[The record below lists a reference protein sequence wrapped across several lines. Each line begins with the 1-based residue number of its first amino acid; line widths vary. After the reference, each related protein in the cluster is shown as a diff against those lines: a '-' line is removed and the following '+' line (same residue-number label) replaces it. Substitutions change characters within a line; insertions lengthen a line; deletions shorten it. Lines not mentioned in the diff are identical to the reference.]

1 MKPLVLVTADVIS
14 TAGYNWHAAIDTY
27 LKALANVADVQP
39 VILPDLAANGD
50 YESLLARVD
59 GVLLTGSKSNVFPQL
74 YGATPTAQHEPYDH
88 DRDATTLPLIRQTI
102 ASGTPL
108 LAICRGL
115 QELNVALGGTLD
127 TEIQEQ
133 QGRIDHR
140 APDLPHQDMRY
151 RIAQSVKPVPDGLLA
166 RIVGNDTITINSLH
180 RQAIARLAD
189 GLRIEATADDGIIE
203 AVSVKDAKAFALG
216 VQWHPEYWAASDAVS
231 RSIFEY
237 FGNVMRGNVSG
248 TIESV
253 AIEGNLKQAK

>member
-1 MKPLVLVTADVIS
+1 MKPLVLVTADVVS
-14 TAGYNWHAAIDTY
+14 TAGYTWHATVDTY
-27 LKALANVADVQP
+27 LKALFDVAGVQP
-39 VILPDLAANGD
+39 VILPDLAAGTD
-50 YESLLARVD
+50 YENLLARVD
-59 GVLLTGSKSNVFPQL
+59 GVMLTGSKSNVYPQI

-88 DRDATTLPLIRQTI
+88 ARDATSLPLIRQTI
-102 ASGTPL
+102 ASGKPL

-133 QGRIDHR
+133 EGRIDHR
-140 APDLPHQDMRY
+140 APDLPEQDLRY
-151 RIAQSVKPVPDGLLA
+151 RIAQSVKPVPGGLLA

-237 FGNVMRGNVSG
+237 FGNVMRGTVSG
-248 TIESV
+248 TS
-253 AIEGNLKQAK
+253 QAAE